1 MVKIDN
7 YYLDLGKVRTLEKE
21 ERIRIFDLY
30 RDMIYSYEEKRNIV
44 ANSFFTT
51 LYHSGYLV
59 DVRNE
64 KIGEL
69 LDDDKT
75 FNP

>member
-1 MVKIDN
+1 MTKIDN
-7 YYLDLGKVRTLEKE
+7 YYLNLDKVNTLEKE

-30 RDMIYSYEEKRNIV
+30 RDMIYSFEEKRNIV

-51 LYHSGYLV
+51 LFHSGYLI

-64 KIGEL
+64 KIEEL
-69 LDDDKT
+69 LDDNSVNT
-75 FNP
+75 

>member
-1 MVKIDN
+1 MIKIDN
-7 YYLDLGKVRTLEKE
+7 YYLDLVKINQLEKE

-51 LYHSGYLV
+51 LYHSGYLI
-59 DVRNE
+59 DVRDE
-64 KIGEL
+64 KIEEL
-69 LDDDKT
+69 LNDNSINT
-75 FNP
+75 

>member
-1 MVKIDN
+1 MTKIDN
-7 YYLDLGKVRTLEKE
+7 YYLNIDKVNTLEKE

-30 RDMIYSYEEKRNIV
+30 RDMIYSFEEKRNIV

-51 LYHSGYLV
+51 LFHSGYLV

-64 KIGEL
+64 KIEEL
-69 LDDDKT
+69 LDDNSINT
-75 FNP
+75 

>member
-30 RDMIYSYEEKRNIV
+30 RDMIHSYEEKRNIV

-51 LYHSGYLV
+51 LYYSGYLV

-64 KIGEL
+64 KIEEL

>member
-1 MVKIDN
+1 MTKIDN
-7 YYLDLGKVRTLEKE
+7 YYLNLDKVNTLEKE

-30 RDMIYSYEEKRNIV
+30 RDMIYSFEEKRNIV

-51 LYHSGYLV
+51 LFYSGYLI

-64 KIGEL
+64 KIEEL
-69 LDDDKT
+69 LDDNNINT
-75 FNP
+75 

>member
-1 MVKIDN
+1 MTKIDN
-7 YYLDLGKVRTLEKE
+7 YYLNLDKVNTLEKE

-30 RDMIYSYEEKRNIV
+30 RDMIYSFEEKRNIV

-51 LYHSGYLV
+51 LFHSGYLI

-64 KIGEL
+64 KIE
-69 LDDDKT
+69 
-75 FNP
+75 

>member
-1 MVKIDN
+1 MTKIDN
-7 YYLDLGKVRTLEKE
+7 YYLNLDKVNTLEKE

-30 RDMIYSYEEKRNIV
+30 RDMIYYFEEIRNIV

-51 LYHSGYLV
+51 LFHSGYLI

-64 KIGEL
+64 KIEEL
-69 LDDDKT
+69 LDDNSVNT
-75 FNP
+75 